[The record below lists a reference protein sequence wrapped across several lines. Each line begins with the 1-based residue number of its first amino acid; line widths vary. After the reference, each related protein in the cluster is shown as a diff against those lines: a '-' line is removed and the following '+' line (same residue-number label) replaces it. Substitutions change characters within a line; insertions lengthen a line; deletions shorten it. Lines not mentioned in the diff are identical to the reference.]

1 MFAYK
6 VCIAS
11 IMEKLYINDKFLRTG
26 IMCLLLYNNK
36 SWGFQAAHHG
46 KQAAQP
52 FKLLLWL
59 FLKKNSLPVQHGG
72 ITRVSVK

>member
-1 MFAYK
+1 
-6 VCIAS
+6 
-11 IMEKLYINDKFLRTG
+11 
-26 IMCLLLYNNK
+26 MCLLLYNNK